1 MSVTLIPRLDYR
13 FSLSDFCQGL
23 VGLCRK
29 TDDSALKEYLSAD
42 KIYYYNHAR
51 TAMRIALSSLKLDR
65 GAGIA
70 LTAYNCLTVFNAVDL
85 AGYKPVFIDMTD
97 DFQIDMADFRRKRS
111 RISAVI
117 VNHFF
122 GIPCKSIL
130 AIREEFP
137 ELPVIEDCAHS
148 FGSMI
153 EGKPTGIFG
162 DFAMFS
168 YGMAKF
174 PSVRDGGFMIVN
186 AKQYA
191 PQVEAENA
199 RLSSPLV
206 GAEIKNL
213 MAGLVMSFLGR
224 PFIYKNLTKPHLKGV
239 ESKKDLSGKYAT
251 KESMAFRSNKFIY
264 FKKLK
269 TVPGHLNEQQEAAV
283 AWKKEL
289 GLDETIDPNCN
300 YFMLP
305 ILTENREELIRK
317 YQEIGIELGAH
328 FSKSILWATEFGY
341 VPGDCPNAERIC
353 RTILVLPTYCKQ
365 LRARLN
371 NGTF

>member
-13 FSLSDFCQGL
+13 FSLSDFWQGL
-23 VGLCRK
+23 VGLFRK
-29 TDDSALKEYLSAD
+29 TDDSILKEYLSAD

-51 TAMRIALSSLKLDR
+51 TAMRIALSALKLDK

-70 LTAYNCLTVFNAVDL
+70 LTAYNCLTVFNAVDI
-85 AGYKPVFIDMTD
+85 AGFKPVFIDITD
-97 DFQIDMADFRRKRS
+97 DFQIDMVDFRKKRS
-111 RISAVI
+111 HISAVI

-130 AIREEFP
+130 AIKEEFP

-148 FGSMI
+148 FGSKI
-153 EGKPTGIFG
+153 DGKATGSFG

-186 AKQYA
+186 TKQYV
-191 PQVEAENA
+191 PLIEAENSQ
-199 RLSSPLV
+199 LISPTV
-206 GAEIKNL
+206 GDEIKNL
-213 MAGLVMSFLGR
+213 LAGLVMSLLGK
-224 PFIYKNLTKPHLKGV
+224 PFIYKNLTNPHLKGV

-251 KESMAFRSNKFIY
+251 MESAAFKSNKYIY

-269 TVPGHLNEQQEAAV
+269 TVPKRMVGLKESV
-283 AWKKEL
+283 ATWMKEL
-289 GLDETIDPNCN
+289 GINKMIDPNCN

-305 ILTENREELIRK
+305 ILTENREVLIQK
-317 YQEIGIELGAH
+317 YQEKGIELGPH
-328 FSKSILWATEFGY
+328 FSKSIDWATGFGY
-341 VPGDCPNAERIC
+341 HPGECPNAEKLC
-353 RTILVLPTYCKQ
+353 RSILVLPTYYAISKK
-365 LRARLN
+365 L
-371 NGTF
+371 

>member
-13 FSLSDFCQGL
+13 FSLSDFWQGL

-29 TDDSALKEYLSAD
+29 ADDSALKEYLSTD
-42 KIYYYNHAR
+42 KMYYYNHAR
-51 TAMRIALSSLKLDR
+51 TAMRIALSSLKLDK

-85 AGYKPVFIDMTD
+85 AGYQPVFIDITD
-97 DFQIDMADFRRKRS
+97 DFQIDMDDFQRKRS

-130 AIREEFP
+130 AIKEEFP
-137 ELPVIEDCAHS
+137 ELPIIEDCAHS

-153 EGKPTGIFG
+153 EGKPTGTFG

-186 AKQYA
+186 AKQYV
-191 PQVEAENA
+191 PQVEAENSLL
-199 RLSSPLV
+199 RTPSV

-213 MAGLVMSFLGR
+213 MAGLVMSFLGK

-251 KESMAFRSNKFIY
+251 KESMAFRSNKYVY

-269 TVPGHLNEQQEAAV
+269 TVPRRLTELKSAAV

-289 GLDETIDPNCN
+289 SLDETFDPNCN

-305 ILTENREELIRK
+305 ILTENRKELIRK
-317 YQEIGIELGAH
+317 YQEKGIELGAH
-328 FSKSILWATEFGY
+328 FSKSIVWATDFGY
-341 VPGDCPNAERIC
+341 IPGDCPNAEKMC
-353 RTILVLPTYCKQ
+353 DKILVLPTYYYSI
-365 LRARLN
+365 RSRL
-371 NGTF
+371 